1 MARIYTLVNQK
12 GGVGKTTTAVNLA
25 ACLARLGQRVLLVDL
40 DPQANATSSLGM
52 DKTKVAGG
60 VYDALIGGASPREY
74 VLHSPQLKL
83 ALLPASPALAGA
95 EVELVNMLAR
105 ETQLRSALAEL
116 ESGYD
121 YVLIDCPPSLGLL
134 TINGLAAAREGV
146 IIPVQCEYL
155 ALEGLGQLTNTITR
169 VRAALYPGLTIRG
182 LVMTMYDA
190 RASLSQQVVAE
201 VHKHFP
207 GKVFKAIIPRSVR
220 LAEAPSHGLPV
231 AVYSPNSTGAAAYR
245 ALAEELLNAD
255 QPTPPAS
262 TVTET
267 PGGTSNAG

>member
-25 ACLARLGQRVLLVDL
+25 AYLARLGQRVLLVDL

-52 DKTKVAGG
+52 DKSKVAGG
-60 VYDALIGGASPREY
+60 VYDALIGGAAPREH

-105 ETQLRSALAEL
+105 ETQLRGVLATL
-116 ESGYD
+116 ETGYD
-121 YVLIDCPPSLGLL
+121 YVLVDCPPSLGLL

-155 ALEGLGQLTNTITR
+155 ALEGLGQLTNTLTR
-169 VRAALYPGLTIRG
+169 VRAALYPDLMIRG
-182 LVMTMYDA
+182 LVMSMYDA
-190 RASLSQQVVAE
+190 RASLSQQVLAE

-245 ALAEELLNAD
+245 ALAEELLNED
-255 QPTPPAS
+255 QPTPRPA
-262 TVTET
+262 
-267 PGGTSNAG
+267 